1 MSEFDW
7 NDLGSSIRDL
17 VQDAV
22 DTRDFDKLN
31 SNISRTIEQAMD
43 GVGMGVQRAGQAAGR
58 AMDEAARNL
67 RRQMGETRQTGR
79 NGFEAGQRDGSPG
92 WSGGQAQARRSSS
105 RYNPA
110 GTRRSS
116 DRLGGAGKQWPVWYA
131 DVSARKVGG
140 ILLTVFGGIF
150 VGAISLSL
158 VALLIVALVNL
169 WSSLRTILGVVLL
182 GIPLAASVF
191 MLVKGS
197 SMRSEIR
204 RFQQYVEVLGGRSF
218 CDLKELGDRMGRDM
232 KYIRRDI
239 QHMLKKRWF
248 LEGHLDRQ
256 GTCLIVSNE
265 TYGQYLQA
273 ESQREQRLMEEQ
285 KKAEEN
291 GSIPKQVQEVLEA
304 GEAYIKRIRKC
315 NDDIPGEEISAKI
328 SRIEELVQQIFVQV
342 KENPENVSDIRKLM
356 DYYLPTTVK
365 LLDAYAQLD
374 AQPVEGEHIA
384 RSKKEI
390 EDVLDTLNVAFEKLL
405 DSLFRDRAWDVA
417 SDISVLQTM
426 LAQEGLTNDD
436 FRRDSK

>member
-43 GVGMGVQRAGQAAGR
+43 GVGMGMQRAGEAAGR

-67 RRQMGETRQTGR
+67 RRQMGETGQTGR
-79 NGFEAGQRDGSPG
+79 NGFEAGQRNGGPG

-105 RYNPA
+105 RHNPA
-110 GTRRSS
+110 GPRRSS
-116 DRLGGAGKQWPVWYA
+116 DRLRGAGKQWPVLYA

-158 VALLIVALVNL
+158 IALLIVALVNL

-182 GIPLAASVF
+182 GIPLAASVY

-248 LEGHLDRQ
+248 LEGHLDKQ
-256 GTCLIVSNE
+256 ETCLIVSNE

-285 KKAEEN
+285 KRAEEN